1 MGNAMQNEQ
10 EKCNPPAGDV
20 QEALSR
26 YGDMLFRICFVLL
39 RQRQDAEDAV
49 QETLLRYLRKAPRFE
64 SEQHE
69 KAWLIRVTTNIC
81 KNELRFRSRHETV
94 SSEELAAFAAPA
106 ADDGALLRALCDLP
120 YIYRVVLQLYYV
132 EGYKTAEI
140 AQFLHISLSAV
151 KKRLEKGRNLLK
163 QAYTRE
169 DSE

>member
-1 MGNAMQNEQ
+1 MQNEQ
-10 EKCNPPAGDV
+10 GNCIPPSQDA
-20 QEALSR
+20 QEALAR

-69 KAWLIRVTTNIC
+69 KAWLIRVATNVC
-81 KNELRFRSRHETV
+81 KNTLRFRSRYETV
-94 SSEELAAFAAPA
+94 DSEEFADFTELSS
-106 ADDGALLRALCDLP
+106 DDGEILGALCSLP

-140 AQFLHISLSAV
+140 ARILHISLSAV
-151 KKRLEKGRNLLK
+151 KKRLEKGRKLLK
-163 QAYTRE
+163 QAYTKE
-169 DSE
+169 DLR